1 MATVN
6 WTLSTA
12 GSPHA
17 VIVGIPGQGK
27 SVSTQNI
34 VHQLHQ
40 QKVATLSL
48 DFHGDMAN
56 SAQTD
61 AVIVDV
67 GEHGLPFSP
76 FEIRSV
82 GSNPAK
88 SAALEIAD
96 ILTVVGGLGEIQRH
110 HVYSALLASYEKLGW
125 VGTSQ
130 GSRLPKMEEFVAN
143 LRNVE
148 GQQKGK
154 NAEARLM
161 DITEFDLFRDENPVQ
176 FDVLGVSG
184 TIFRVDSMGSEAV
197 KLAAGA
203 FLLRKI
209 YNEMFRW
216 GQSPGIRLVVVLDE
230 AHLLA
235 KDVTIPKLMK
245 EGRKFGISLLL
256 VSQSL
261 DDFRSEVLE
270 NAGTKIAFRTNF
282 PSSKK
287 IAQLLGGSNVTS
299 LATAIEKLQVGE
311 AYISTA
317 AYSQPKK
324 TKMQVTEPS

>member
-1 MATVN
+1 MSAVN

-34 VHQLHQ
+34 VRQLHQ
-40 QKVATLSL
+40 QNIATLSF
-48 DFHGDMAN
+48 DFHGDMSN
-56 SAQTD
+56 SAHPE
-61 AVIVDV
+61 AVVVDI
-67 GEHGLPFSP
+67 GESGLPFSP
-76 FEIRSV
+76 FEIRST

-88 SAALEIAD
+88 AAALEIAD
-96 ILTVVGGLGEIQRH
+96 ILTVVGSLGEIQRH

-125 VGTSQ
+125 VGTQQ
-130 GSRLPKMEEFVAN
+130 GSRLPRMDEFVAN
-143 LRNVE
+143 LKNVE

-161 DITEFDLFRDENPVQ
+161 DITEFDLFRDEEAEH
-176 FDVLGVSG
+176 FDVLRKSG

-216 GQSPGIRLVVVLDE
+216 GHASSMRLVVVLDE

-299 LATAIEKLQVGE
+299 LASAIEKLQVGE
-311 AYISTA
+311 AYVSAST
-317 AYSQPKK
+317 YGQPKK
-324 TKMQVTEPS
+324 TKMQAK

>member
-1 MATVN
+1 MSKVN
-6 WTLSTA
+6 WSLSTA

-27 SVSTQNI
+27 SVSTQHI
-34 VHQLHQ
+34 MKQLHE
-40 QKVATLSL
+40 QKIATLSF

-56 SAQTD
+56 AAQPG
-61 AVIVDV
+61 VEIVDV
-67 GEHGLPFSP
+67 GEQGLPFSP
-76 FEIRSV
+76 FEVRKIGAS
-82 GSNPAK
+82 PAK

-96 ILTVVGGLGEIQRH
+96 ILRVVGSLGEIQRH
-110 HVYSALLASYEKLGW
+110 HVYTALLASYEKLGW
-125 VGTSQ
+125 VGPEE
-130 GSRLPKMEEFVAN
+130 GSRLPTIAEFVKN
-143 LRNVE
+143 LRGVE
-148 GQQKGK
+148 GKQKGK

-161 DITEFDLFRDENPVQ
+161 DITEFDLFRDENTKP
-176 FDVLGVSG
+176 FEVLGVTG

-209 YNEMFRW
+209 YNEMFKW
-216 GQSPGIRLVVVLDE
+216 GQSKNIRLVVVLDE

-245 EGRKFGISLLL
+245 EGRKFGISLVL

-261 DDFRSEVLE
+261 DDFRPEVLE

-287 IAQLLGGSNVTS
+287 VAQLLSGNNVAS
-299 LATAIEKLQVGE
+299 VAASIEKLQVGE
-311 AYISTA
+311 AFVSTPQF
-317 AYSQPKK
+317 SHPKK
-324 TKMQVTEPS
+324 TKMDIS